1 VVKPLFIFLNKRRI
15 DMAENTKVI
24 TLNDFI
30 EKYDGRKSADT
41 KNLLLKSIIKRTYI
55 PYAEKVS
62 ICGSIV
68 KVCYTNNDGDL
79 NSNSSAA
86 YMLYRLKLVENYT
99 YLIIDYNDAPGQ
111 YDLLASGDRIF
122 DVLMSFIPEPEL
134 DEMRTVMES
143 ITSDLHQNQYEIHNY
158 INRQVERFANLFGN
172 ITNETIMTI
181 LDVLEKED
189 SRNKISDFVNK
200 IRGIIK

>member
-1 VVKPLFIFLNKRRI
+1 
-15 DMAENTKVI
+15 MAENTKVI

-30 EKYDGRKSADT
+30 EKYNSRKSADA
-41 KNLLLKSIIKRTYI
+41 KNLLLKNIIKRTYI
-55 PYAEKVS
+55 PYAEKAS

-68 KVCYTNNDGDL
+68 KVCYTNKEGDL

-86 YMLYRLKLVENYT
+86 YMLYRLKLIENYT
-99 YLIIDYNDAPGQ
+99 YLILDYNDAPGQ

-122 DVLMSFIPEPEL
+122 DVLMSFIPESEL
-134 DEMRTVMES
+134 DEMRKVMES

-172 ITNETIMTI
+172 ITNEAIETI
-181 LDVLEKED
+181 LDVLGKED
-189 SRNKISDFVNK
+189 SRNRISDFVNK
-200 IRGIIK
+200 IKGIIK